1 MYNFGYL
8 RIYLYDVYELDEDQ
22 KTALTSI
29 VHFILNVYAPVF
41 MKTNLTPRLPDSP
54 DIILMKDFGVPDRFK
69 NIFLNHAVT
78 WMSPTNVAHESG

>member
-1 MYNFGYL
+1 M
-8 RIYLYDVYELDEDQ
+8 YELDEDQ

-41 MKTNLTPRLPDSP
+41 MKTNLTPRLPDGP
-54 DIILMKDFGVPDRFK
+54 DIILLTRDLMKDFGVPDHVK